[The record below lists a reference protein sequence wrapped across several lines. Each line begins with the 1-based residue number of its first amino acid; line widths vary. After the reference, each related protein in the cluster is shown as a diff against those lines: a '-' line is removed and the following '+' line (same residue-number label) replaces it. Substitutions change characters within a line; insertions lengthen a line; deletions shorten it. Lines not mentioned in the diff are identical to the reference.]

1 VTDSPRVLIAGIGSP
16 FGDDQAGWLIVDQ
29 LKHTLDATLAVDD
42 TPETPHPNIARL
54 LVRKARVPLDL
65 LDWLSGVDILHV
77 CDAGHN
83 ATQTGSLHHLS
94 YDQQSLLNSADHD
107 FAEGQAAHRGHDFG
121 VLDVLRL
128 AETNCSLPQQIEF
141 WIVSGSRFAASD
153 DISRD
158 VAAGVRLC
166 AEQIW
171 NSVIAKETTD
181 SATQLLAVSE
191 DERRRHA

>member
-1 VTDSPRVLIAGIGSP
+1 VTKSPRVLIAGIGSP
-16 FGDDQAGWLIVDQ
+16 FGDDQAGWLVVDQ
-29 LKHTLDATLAVDD
+29 LKQMLDANLAADD
-42 TPETPHPNIARL
+42 TPETSHPDIARL

-94 YDQQSLLNSADHD
+94 YDQESLLNSAEHD
-107 FAEGQAAHRGHDFG
+107 FPGGQGSFRGHDYG